1 MRFAFW
7 PGPGNSW
14 ADTLELA
21 RHAEATGW
29 DGIWYADHFM
39 PNTPEASGPTS
50 ECWTTL
56 TAIGAL
62 VPRIRIGALVA
73 GNTYRHPAILAN
85 MAANIDIISGGRL
98 VLGLGAGWQENEHEK
113 YGIPLF
119 QMKERMDRYEEACAI
134 VSGLLREERT
144 TFEGKYYQVT
154 DAPCDPKPVQQPLP
168 LLIGGGGEK
177 RTLRIAAKYAQEWNV
192 WGTPDVL
199 KHKMGVLDQR
209 CAEIGRDPKTIQRS
223 AQSLLFLSDDPS
235 ARERNGQ
242 GGRTIAGNVDQVAET
257 MREYRDAGVNEFIVP
272 DFTLG
277 RDVAAKKA
285 VMDRFINEVAPQVR

>member
-29 DGIWYADHFM
+29 DGLWYADHFM
-39 PNTPEASGPTS
+39 PNTPEANGPTS

-98 VLGLGAGWQENEHEK
+98 VLGLGAGWQENEHDK

-119 QMKERMDRYEEACAI
+119 QMKERMDRFEEACAI
-134 VSGLLREERT
+134 VSSLLRDERT
-144 TFEGKYYQVT
+144 TFAGKYYQVT

-223 AQSLLFLSDDPS
+223 AQSLLFLSDDPA

-242 GGRTIAGNVDQVAET
+242 GGRTVAGNVDQVTET

-277 RDVAAKKA
+277 RDVAAKKT